1 MSGVSYMV
9 GEIILLFNND
19 FMGNLS
25 LELLDEPYRTG
36 CQHQFCKYDK
46 NNDIHIW
53 AVDNFF
59 SWGLKKEDV
68 HAGVDLALKCD
79 SLHNSNVDMTL
90 HVGGL
95 GT

>member
-9 GEIILLFNND
+9 GEIILLLNND

-46 NNDIHIW
+46 
-53 AVDNFF
+53 
-59 SWGLKKEDV
+59 K
-68 HAGVDLALKCD
+68 
-79 SLHNSNVDMTL
+79 
-90 HVGGL
+90 
-95 GT
+95 